1 MDTTMKAGILVA
13 EDLPD
18 DVVLLK
24 HAFAK
29 AGVNAPLRFVAD
41 GQEAV
46 EYLKGENRYA
56 DRASYPLPAL
66 LLLDLNMPR
75 LNGFDV
81 LKWVR
86 GQTGLCRLPIIVFT
100 SSEQPRDVNRAYE
113 LGANSYLVKPPVLGR
128 LQQIAQHLGD
138 YWLKVNLPPDIEPNG
153 SCPDIRG

>member
-1 MDTTMKAGILVA
+1 MDKPVKAGILIA

-29 AGVNAPLRFVAD
+29 AGVSAPLHFVTD

-46 EYLKGENRYA
+46 EYLNGDSPFD
-56 DRASYPLPAL
+56 DRVRYPLPGL
-66 LLLDLNMPR
+66 VLLDLNMPR

-86 GQTGLCRLPIIVFT
+86 AQAGLCRVPIVVFT
-100 SSEQPRDVNRAYE
+100 SSEQPGDVNRAYE
-113 LGANSYLVKPPVLGR
+113 LGANSYLVKPPALTD
-128 LQQIAQHLGD
+128 LQRIARHLGD
-138 YWLKVNLPPDIEPNG
+138 YWLQINLCPDIEPE
-153 SCPDIRG
+153 RVRA